1 MRAAPVGASPDMA
14 RASGRDPRG
23 FSHRDSPQGS
33 GHAQAAPGVRY
44 MASFSKAVKK
54 TGYTLLHTH
63 V

>member
-1 MRAAPVGASPDMA
+1 MA